1 MRHCLTA
8 EKGRKAL
15 QLGPR
20 RPTMSQKFDLQAK
33 IQPLCFVKIPN
44 QKLFSY
50 NVLLDRQRQPTQSC
64 FMPRPINCSIVP
76 AFMYPCWKNLFF
88 KLMNKICHL
97 LVHCVLPC
105 LACFEACCLPTACL
119 DSLLLWEK
127 CVWPIY
133 AWGLAH
139 TPQARSTIKNWSG
152 YPKLRVEPS
161 SSTKHRLS
169 VSSLRH
175 YNH

>member
-1 MRHCLTA
+1 MKLKKEGKTKWTIRVPMRHCLTA

-50 NVLLDRQRQPTQSC
+50 TVLLDWQHQPTQS
-64 FMPRPINCSIVP
+64 MLYAP
-76 AFMYPCWKNLFF
+76 AHQLQLRSCLHVSLLKKTCFF
-88 KLMNKICHL
+88 KLMNKIFHL

-105 LACFEACCLPTACL
+105 LACFEALLPSYCLPGQPAFVRKVCVAHICL
-119 DSLLLWEK
+119 RP
-127 CVWPIY
+127 CPY
-133 AWGLAH
+133 
-139 TPQARSTIKNWSG
+139 
-152 YPKLRVEPS
+152 S
-161 SSTKHRLS
+161 SSKKYYKELKW
-169 VSSLRH
+169 VS
-175 YNH
+175 